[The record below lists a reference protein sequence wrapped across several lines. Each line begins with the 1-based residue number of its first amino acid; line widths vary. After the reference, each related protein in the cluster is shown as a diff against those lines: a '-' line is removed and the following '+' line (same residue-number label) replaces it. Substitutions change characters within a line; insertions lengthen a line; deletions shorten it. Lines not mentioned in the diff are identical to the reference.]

1 MHRAGTS
8 IVAYDL
14 LGAGERSRRF
24 VRIASKCSVAY
35 ANAGCLLALQGINAP
50 LVAHK
55 DGRGSTA
62 TIQIATPLM
71 PEEPKK
77 KKAKMGNPTRVLL
90 LRNMVGRGDVDDDLQ
105 ECGSSALPCRA
116 LICHHLCA
124 MGR

>member
-1 MHRAGTS
+1 MPLRA
-8 IVAYDL
+8 L
-14 LGAGERSRRF
+14 LPTL
-24 VRIASKCSVAY
+24 I
-35 ANAGCLLALQGINAP
+35 NAGCLLALQGINAP

-116 LICHHLCA
+116 LPCRALICHHLARWAARRMVVCITKCCLVC
-124 MGR
+124 